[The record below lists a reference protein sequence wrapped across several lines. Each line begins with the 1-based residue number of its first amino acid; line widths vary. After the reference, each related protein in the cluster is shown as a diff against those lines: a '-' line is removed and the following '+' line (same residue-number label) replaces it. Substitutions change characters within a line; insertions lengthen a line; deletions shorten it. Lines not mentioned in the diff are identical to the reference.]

1 MVYPRHCLQL
11 KLIDFSAG
19 SSLEDGE
26 YDTWVERVAE
36 DGLSQSVRGS
46 VVSSMQHA
54 GPGSEGHEAEV
65 AKSALQ
71 LLQEN
76 LQQLQ

>member
-1 MVYPRHCLQL
+1 MVYQRHCLQL

-19 SSLEDGE
+19 SSLQDGE

-54 GPGSEGHEAEV
+54 GPGPEAGHEAEV

-76 LQQLQ
+76 LQQL